1 MDARTEPGASP
12 LRVLLVEDDPD
23 DVLLC
28 RDAIAHS
35 NLNCRLAV
43 AGTLSEAAACLER
56 DGADVALVDL
66 SLPDAEQLEAVTALA
81 QRFTELPIVVLTGLP
96 DEETATRA
104 LHAGAE
110 DYLVKGPGSRDSI
123 DRAVRYA
130 IERKRGEQTRR
141 AKDAAEAARTRAER
155 SARELERNYRQL
167 FDCSPYP
174 MYVLD
179 TDTFVF
185 LEINDAA
192 AAFYG
197 YPRHALLGQ
206 NVTRLCLA
214 DDVAALTDA
223 IATAATAQR
232 WGPLRQ
238 VKHDGTVVE
247 VTVTSHLLSF
257 DGRDARCMV
266 IEDVTEREQL
276 ERRLRQSQRLESL
289 GQLAGGVA
297 HDFNNLLGIILGYA
311 TMCAQ
316 EVEESV
322 QTDPRLRALRDD
334 LSQILQAGDRAAN
347 LTRQLLSFARAE
359 IAQTQVIDLNAIV
372 AGVDQLL
379 RRTIGEDIRINIH
392 LSSQSWPIKA
402 DPGQI
407 EQVLLNLVVNA
418 RDAMPAGGVL
428 TVATEPI
435 TVDEPAAV
443 YHSDTRAGRYMRL
456 RVTDTGTGMSQA
468 TIDRAFE
475 PFFTTKPKGHG
486 TGLGLATIY
495 GIVTQ
500 ADGHVHINSQPG
512 AGTTITALFPAT
524 HETADNAE
532 PQPPEPTDAWQTAH
546 HHETILL
553 AEDEDS
559 LRLLTERILIRHGY
573 TVIAASNGAE
583 AIEAAQQHPGS
594 IDLLLTDVVMPHMN
608 GHDLATHLNATHPT
622 LPVIYMSGYA
632 EPLLAAR
639 TTLPAG
645 VTLLSKPIVEQH
657 ILAAIRRALDTCNR
671 HATASSPA
679 DMPPSVEPHS
689 QQHTYIAGRRSGPG
703 PEGQ

>member
-1 MDARTEPGASP
+1 VNATTEPGTP
-12 LRVLLVEDDPD
+12 QLRVLLVEDDPD

-28 RDAIAHS
+28 RDAIARS
-35 NLNCRLAV
+35 NLDCRLAV
-43 AGTLSEAAACLER
+43 TGTLREAAECLNR
-56 DGADVALVDL
+56 DHVDVALVDL
-66 SLPDAEQLEAVTALA
+66 SLPDAEQLEAVTILA
-81 QRFTELPIVVLTGLP
+81 QQFSDLPIVVLTGLA
-96 DEETATRA
+96 DEETAARA

-110 DYLVKGPGSRDSI
+110 DYLVKGPGSGDSI
-123 DRAVRYA
+123 SRAVRYA

-179 TDTFVF
+179 TDTFAF

-192 AAFYG
+192 ASFYG
-197 YPRHALLGQ
+197 YPRHELLDQ
-206 NVTRLCLA
+206 DVTRLCPPE
-214 DDVAALTDA
+214 DVTALTDA

-232 WGPLRQ
+232 WGPVQQ

-247 VTVTSHLLSF
+247 VTITSHMLSF

-266 IEDVTEREQL
+266 IEDITEREQL

-316 EVEESV
+316 EAEESAR
-322 QTDPRLRALRDD
+322 TDPRWRALRDD

-359 IAQTQVIDLNAIV
+359 ITRTQVIDLNTIIT
-372 AGVDQLL
+372 GVGQLL
-379 RRTIGEDIRINIH
+379 RRTIGEDIQMDIH
-392 LSSQSWPIKA
+392 LTSHPWPVQA

-418 RDAMPAGGVL
+418 RDAMPTGGVL
-428 TVATEPI
+428 TITTDPI
-435 TVDEPAAV
+435 TIDEQAAV
-443 YHSDTRAGRYMRL
+443 HHSDTHAGRYMRL
-456 RVTDTGTGMSQA
+456 RITDTGTGMSQA

-495 GIVTQ
+495 GVVTQ
-500 ADGHVHINSQPG
+500 AGGHVHINSRPG

-524 HETADNAE
+524 HETADDAE
-532 PQPPEPTDAWQTAH
+532 PQPADPADAPHQAR

-559 LRLLTERILIRHGY
+559 LRLLTQRILIRHGY
-573 TVIAASNGAE
+573 TVIAAGNGIE
-583 AIEAAQQHPGS
+583 AIEAAGQHPGG

-608 GHDLATHLNATHPT
+608 GHDLATRLHVTHPT

-645 VTLLSKPIVEQH
+645 VTLLSKPFVEQH
-657 ILAAIRRALDTCNR
+657 ILAAIRRTLDARDRRVPSHDDDPPDAVDHNQP
-671 HATASSPA
+671 SP
-679 DMPPSVEPHS
+679 
-689 QQHTYIAGRRSGPG
+689 
-703 PEGQ
+703 PELSRW

>member
-1 MDARTEPGASP
+1 MSATTEPGIP
-12 LRVLLVEDDPD
+12 RLRVLLVEDDPD

-35 NLNCRLAV
+35 NLNCHLAV
-43 AGTLSEAAACLER
+43 TGTLLEAAECLDRE
-56 DGADVALVDL
+56 GADVALVDL
-66 SLPDAEQLEAVTALA
+66 SLPDAEQLEAVTILA
-81 QRFTELPIVVLTGLP
+81 QRFTDLPIVVLTGLL
-96 DEETATRA
+96 DEQTAARA

-123 DRAVRYA
+123 GRAVHYA

-141 AKDAAEAARTRAER
+141 AKDAAEAAKTRAER

-179 TDTFVF
+179 TDTFAF

-197 YPRHALLGQ
+197 YPRHSLLGQ
-206 NVTRLCLA
+206 DVTRLCLA
-214 DDVAALTDA
+214 EDVAVLTDA

-247 VTVTSHLLSF
+247 VTVTSHMLSF

-266 IEDVTEREQL
+266 IEDITERERL

-316 EVEESV
+316 EVEESA
-322 QTDPRLRALRDD
+322 QTDPRWQALRDD

-359 IAQTQVIDLNAIV
+359 IAQTQVIDLNTIV
-372 AGVDQLL
+372 TGVDQLL
-379 RRTIGEDIRINIH
+379 RRTVDEGIRMNID
-392 LSSQSWPIKA
+392 LTGNPWLVKA

-418 RDAMPAGGVL
+418 RDAMPTGGVL
-428 TVATEPI
+428 TIATDPI
-435 TVDEPAAV
+435 TIDEHAAAN
-443 YHSDTRAGRYMRL
+443 HSDTRPGRYMRL

-500 ADGHVHINSQPG
+500 AGGHIHINSQPG
-512 AGTTITALFPAT
+512 VGTTITALFPAT

-532 PQPPEPTDAWQTAH
+532 PQAPEQTDTTHQARY
-546 HHETILL
+546 HETILL

-559 LRLLTERILIRHGY
+559 LRLLTERILTRHGY
-573 TVIAASNGAE
+573 TVIAAGNGVE
-583 AIEAAQQHPGS
+583 ATEAAQQHPGG
-594 IDLLLTDVVMPHMN
+594 IDLLLTDVVMPHLN
-608 GHDLATHLNATHPT
+608 GHDLAIRLHATHPG

-657 ILAAIRRALDTCNR
+657 ILAAIRRALDAHNR
-671 HATASSPA
+671 HATGHVDTPPNVENRNQPSPSELSR
-679 DMPPSVEPHS
+679 P
-689 QQHTYIAGRRSGPG
+689 
-703 PEGQ
+703 